1 MQGHTDGLLSERT
14 SAHLE
19 QPISNLQR
27 VGMFNTDKT
36 HQIYDQL
43 TALVD
48 QSLAA
53 VLKKGS
59 TTNGNQDFESAIVN
73 SRTLLEKMRDRTNE
87 DIRELRE
94 LSEWD
99 TFTIAFYGETNAG
112 KSTLIE
118 TLRILLGDSEKLATQ
133 QQFRDLAKDLDV
145 DPGSLASIERRI
157 QKLQAQLADSQQE
170 VDLLTRQLAGEEQQ
184 QATELEMLKATIEQK
199 RKHLN
204 FWQKLMHIFRKLD
217 EEKTLPK
224 RELALVQLK
233 AQNQARLEAISTE
246 PRKIQAEL
254 AVTTGE
260 KANVES
266 AFARLVPLQ
275 DGNIIG
281 NGRSDFTLQSHS
293 YRFAA
298 GEQQFQLIDVP
309 GIEGDEKQVM
319 SAIESSVKKA
329 HAVFYVTRSATPPG
343 SGSEGQEGTID
354 KIKRQLGKQTEVWAI
369 FNKSATNPQVLKG
382 QTLINQNDAVGL
394 ADMDKSLTASL
405 GPETYKGHICVS
417 GMPAF
422 LAAATCLVP
431 NNPHLRSREKFVS
444 SMGRDEILQRSG
456 MQAFIQFLRSDLC
469 QNFQAKIHDANLK
482 KIRSCLQDGISLLN
496 QARDNFANAALKLDV
511 QQKAASFQIDELL
524 SGTSLKLRS
533 ECHDELSSK
542 KSAMRTAIYDYIDSD
557 QSNDNFKEYLTVE
570 IDALK
575 TSVGRDLEERFA
587 TVFKS
592 FTDEAKAIIQKNQ
605 KNVSE
610 ILQYTIDDPFSSLQ
624 LRFNTDF
631 KMSNGINVV
640 GLISTLGGATAL
652 IWAAFLASNP
662 VGWTTATVIGAVGL
676 VFSFYKAVR
685 SFFSSDYKKEQQRKS
700 ADENLENV
708 FDKLTEMLD
717 GNLESASAKIKEA
730 LISTKDQMRLPY
742 EQCLHTKEALEEI
755 AVKMAALKDKLIPKP
770 VSTAPAPTS
779 AVETATA

>member
-1 MQGHTDGLLSERT
+1 M
-14 SAHLE
+14 
-19 QPISNLQR
+19 SN
-27 VGMFNTDKT
+27 TKKA
-36 HQIYDQL
+36 DQL
-43 TALVD
+43 YGQVTALVD
-48 QSLAA
+48 QSLEA
-53 VLKKGS
+53 VLNRGP
-59 TTNGNQDFESAIVN
+59 TTNGNQDLESAIAN
-73 SRTLLEKMRDRTNE
+73 SRTLLERMRDRTNE

-118 TLRILLGDSEKLATQ
+118 TLRILLGDNEKLATQ
-133 QQFRDLAKDLDV
+133 KQFRDLAKDLRL
-145 DPGSLASIERRI
+145 DPESLASIELSI
-157 QKLQAQLADSQQE
+157 QKLQAQLTDSQQRA
-170 VDLLTRQLAGEEQQ
+170 DLIKRQLTDEEQQ
-184 QATELEMLKATIEQK
+184 QATGLEMLRATIEHK

-204 FWQKLMHIFRKLD
+204 FWQKLMRMIRKLD
-217 EEKTLPK
+217 EEKALEEQELTLMK
-224 RELALVQLK
+224 LK
-233 AQNQARLEAISTE
+233 ADNQAKLDAISAE
-246 PRKIQAEL
+246 PGKIQAEL
-254 AVTTGE
+254 AAKTGE
-260 KANVES
+260 KANLES

-275 DGNIIG
+275 DGSIIG

-298 GEQQFQLIDVP
+298 GEQQFQLVDVP

-329 HAVFYVTRSATPPG
+329 HAVFYVTRNAAPPG
-343 SGSEGQEGTID
+343 SGSDGQEGTID

-394 ADMDKSLTASL
+394 TDMDNSLTASL
-405 GPETYKGHICVS
+405 GPETYKGNICVS

-422 LAAATCLVP
+422 LATATCLVP
-431 NNPHLRSREKFVS
+431 NSPHLRSREKFLA

-469 QNFQAKIHDANLK
+469 QNFQAKIRDANLK
-482 KIRSCLQDGISLLN
+482 KIRSCLQDGISHLN
-496 QARDNFANAALKLDV
+496 QARDNFANAAQKLDV
-511 QQKAASFQIDELL
+511 QQKAASSQIDELL

-557 QSNDNFKEYLTVE
+557 QSNDNFKEYLTGE

-587 TVFKS
+587 AVFKS
-592 FTDEAKAIIQKNQ
+592 FTDEAKAIIHKNQ
-605 KNVSE
+605 KNVSD
-610 ILQYTIDDPFSSLQ
+610 ILQYTIDDPFSSLK
-624 LRFNTDF
+624 LSVNTDF

-700 ADENLENV
+700 ADENLEKV

-717 GNLESASAKIKEA
+717 SNLESASAKIKEA
-730 LISTKDQMRLPY
+730 LISTKTQMSFPY
-742 EQCLHTKEALEEI
+742 EQCLHTKEALEVI
-755 AVKMAALKDKLIPKP
+755 AVKMAALRDKLVPKP
-770 VSTAPAPTS
+770 VSIAPAPTS
-779 AVETATA
+779 AVETAAIA

>member
-1 MQGHTDGLLSERT
+1 MSDT
-14 SAHLE
+14 
-19 QPISNLQR
+19 N
-27 VGMFNTDKT
+27 KT
-36 HQIYDQL
+36 DQL
-43 TALVD
+43 YGQVTALVD
-48 QSLAA
+48 QSLEA
-53 VLKKGS
+53 VLKKGP
-59 TTNGNQDFESAIVN
+59 TTNGNQDLESAIAN
-73 SRTLLEKMRDRTNE
+73 SRTLLERMRDRTNE

-133 QQFRDLAKDLDV
+133 KQFRDLAKDLRV
-145 DPGSLASIERRI
+145 DPESLASIELSI
-157 QKLQAQLADSQQE
+157 QKLQAQLADSQQRA
-170 VDLLTRQLAGEEQQ
+170 DLLKRQLTVEEQQ
-184 QATELEMLKATIEQK
+184 QATGLEMLRATIEHK

-204 FWQKLMHIFRKLD
+204 FWQKLMRMIRKLD
-217 EEKTLPK
+217 EEKALEEQELTLMK
-224 RELALVQLK
+224 LK
-233 AQNQARLEAISTE
+233 ADNQAKLDAIAAE

-254 AVTTGE
+254 AVRTSD
-260 KANVES
+260 KAHLES

-275 DGNIIG
+275 DGCIIG

-293 YRFAA
+293 YCFAA
-298 GEQQFQLIDVP
+298 GDLQFQLVDVP

-329 HAVFYVTRSATPPG
+329 HAVFYVTRNATPPG
-343 SGSEGQEGTID
+343 SGSDGQEGTID

-394 ADMDKSLTASL
+394 TDMDNSLTASL
-405 GPETYKGHICVS
+405 GPETYKGNICVS

-431 NNPHLRSREKFVS
+431 NNPHLRSREKFLA

-469 QNFQAKIHDANLK
+469 QNFQAKIRDANLK
-482 KIRSCLQDGISLLN
+482 KIRSCLQDGISHLN
-496 QARDNFANAALKLDV
+496 QARDNFANAAQKLDV
-511 QQKAASFQIDELL
+511 QQKAASSQIDELL

-542 KSAMRTAIYDYIDSD
+542 KSAMRTAIYDYIESD
-557 QSNDNFKEYLTVE
+557 RSNDDFKDYLTSE

-587 TVFKS
+587 IVFKS

-605 KNVSE
+605 KNVSD
-610 ILQYTIDDPFSSLQ
+610 ILQYTIDDPFSSLK
-624 LRFNTDF
+624 LSVNTDF

-652 IWAAFLASNP
+652 VWAAFLASNP

-700 ADENLENV
+700 ADENLEKV

-730 LISTKDQMRLPY
+730 LISTKTQMSFPY

-755 AVKMAALKDKLIPKP
+755 AAKMAALRDKLVSKP
-770 VSTAPAPTS
+770 ASIAPVPTS
-779 AVETATA
+779 PVETAIA

>member
-1 MQGHTDGLLSERT
+1 MQGLTDALPPKRT
-14 SAHLE
+14 RANLE
-19 QPISNLQR
+19 QPSSNLLR

-43 TALVD
+43 TALID
-48 QSLAA
+48 QSLSA
-53 VLKKGS
+53 VLEKGS
-59 TTNGNQDFESAIVN
+59 TTNGNQDFESALVN

-87 DIRELRE
+87 DIRELRK

-118 TLRILLGDSEKLATQ
+118 TLRILLGDGEKLATQ

-145 DPGSLASIERRI
+145 DPGSLASIERKI
-157 QKLQAQLADSQQE
+157 QKLQTQLADSQQQ
-170 VDLLTRQLAGEEQQ
+170 VDILKRQLADEEQQ
-184 QATELEMLKATIEQK
+184 QATELEVLKATIEKK
-199 RKHLN
+199 RKQLN
-204 FWQKLMHIFRKLD
+204 FWQKLACIFRKLN

-224 RELALVQLK
+224 RELALVQIK
-233 AQNQARLEAISTE
+233 AKNRARLEAISTE
-246 PRKIQAEL
+246 PRKIEAEL
-254 AVTTGE
+254 AATIDE
-260 KANVES
+260 KAHLES
-266 AFARLVPLQ
+266 TFARLVPLQ
-275 DGNIIG
+275 DGSIIG

-298 GEQQFQLIDVP
+298 GDQQFQLIDVP

-343 SGSEGQEGTID
+343 SGSDGQEGTID

-405 GPETYKGHICVS
+405 GHETYKGHTCVS

-431 NNPHLRSREKFVS
+431 NNPHLKSREKFLA
-444 SMGRDEILQRSG
+444 SMSRDEILQRSG

-469 QNFQAKIHDANLK
+469 QNFQAKIRDANLK
-482 KIRSCLQDGISLLN
+482 KIRNCLQDGISHLN
-496 QARDNFANAALKLDV
+496 QARDNFANAAQKLDV
-511 QQKAASFQIDELL
+511 QQKAASSQIDELL
-524 SGTSLKLRS
+524 SGTSLKLSS

-542 KSAMRTAIYDYIDSD
+542 KSAMRKAVYDYIESD
-557 QSNDNFKEYLTVE
+557 QSNDDFKEYLTGE

-587 TVFKS
+587 TVLKS
-592 FTDEAKAIIQKNQ
+592 FTDEATAIIQKNQ
-605 KNVSE
+605 KNVGD
-610 ILQYTIDDPFSSLQ
+610 ILQYTIDDPFSSLK
-624 LRFNTDF
+624 LSFNTDF

-640 GLISTLGGATAL
+640 GLVSTLGGATAL
-652 IWAAFLASNP
+652 IWAAFLTSNP

-676 VFSFYKAVR
+676 VFSFYKALR
-685 SFFSSDYKKEQQRKS
+685 SFFSSNYKKEQQRKS
-700 ADENLENV
+700 ADENLERL
-708 FDKLTEMLD
+708 FEKLTEMLD
-717 GNLESASAKIKEA
+717 GNLESASAKIKDA
-730 LISTKDQMRLPY
+730 LLSTKSKMRNPY
-742 EQCLHTKEALEEI
+742 AQCLHTKEALQDI
-755 AVKMAALKDKLIPKP
+755 SIHMTKLRDRLVPQP
-770 VSTAPAPTS
+770 ASTAPATTP
-779 AVETATA
+779 ATEAAIA

>member
-1 MQGHTDGLLSERT
+1 M
-14 SAHLE
+14 
-19 QPISNLQR
+19 SNT
-27 VGMFNTDKT
+27 NKT
-36 HQIYDQL
+36 DQL
-43 TALVD
+43 YGQVTALVD
-48 QSLAA
+48 QSLEA
-53 VLKKGS
+53 VLNKGP
-59 TTNGNQDFESAIVN
+59 TTNGNQDLDSAIAN
-73 SRTLLEKMRDRTNE
+73 SRTLLERMRDRTNE

-133 QQFRDLAKDLDV
+133 KQFRDLAKDLRL
-145 DPGSLASIERRI
+145 DPESLASIELSI
-157 QKLQAQLADSQQE
+157 QKLQAQLTDSQQRA
-170 VDLLTRQLAGEEQQ
+170 DLIKRQLTDEEQQ
-184 QATELEMLKATIEQK
+184 QATGLEMLRATIEHK

-204 FWQKLMHIFRKLD
+204 FWQKLMLMIRKLD
-217 EEKTLPK
+217 EEKALEEKELTLMK
-224 RELALVQLK
+224 LK
-233 AQNQARLEAISTE
+233 ADNQAKLDAIAAE
-246 PRKIQAEL
+246 PSRIQAEL
-254 AVTTGE
+254 AVKTGE
-260 KANVES
+260 KANLES

-275 DGNIIG
+275 DGSIIG

-298 GEQQFQLIDVP
+298 GEQQFQLVDVP
-309 GIEGDEKQVM
+309 GIEGDEKQVL

-329 HAVFYVTRSATPPG
+329 HAVFYVTRNATPPG
-343 SGSEGQEGTID
+343 SGSDGQEGTID

-394 ADMDKSLTASL
+394 ADMDNSLTASL
-405 GPETYKGHICVS
+405 GPETYKGKICVS

-422 LAAATCLVP
+422 LATATCLVP
-431 NNPHLRSREKFVS
+431 NNPHLRSREKFLA

-469 QNFQAKIHDANLK
+469 QNFQAKIRDANLK
-482 KIRSCLQDGISLLN
+482 KIRSCLQDGISHLN
-496 QARDNFANAALKLDV
+496 QARDNFANAAQKLDV
-511 QQKAASFQIDELL
+511 QQKAASSQIDELL

-542 KSAMRTAIYDYIDSD
+542 KSAMRTAIYDYIESD
-557 QSNDNFKEYLTVE
+557 RSNDDFKDYLTSE

-587 TVFKS
+587 IVFKS

-605 KNVSE
+605 KNVSD
-610 ILQYTIDDPFSSLQ
+610 ILQYTIDDPFSSLK
-624 LRFNTDF
+624 LSVNTDF

-652 IWAAFLASNP
+652 VWAAFLASNP

-700 ADENLENV
+700 ADENLEKV

-730 LISTKDQMRLPY
+730 LISTKTQMSFPY

-755 AVKMAALKDKLIPKP
+755 AAKMAALRDKLVSKP
-770 VSTAPAPTS
+770 ASIAPVPTS
-779 AVETATA
+779 PVETAIA